1 MDIAVLIKQVPVSN
15 DVSVDPETHALIR
28 SSSEGMI
35 NPADLNAIEAAMVLK
50 EQTGGKVA
58 VFTMGP
64 TDAEKALRDAMA
76 LGCDESCLITD
87 RCLAGGDTIATAK
100 VLARSIE
107 KYGKFDL
114 ILIGALSADGATGQV
129 GAMVAEYMGIPHVAE
144 IQGLSYDEDDKDCI
158 TAVKKY
164 QGMEW
169 KIKAALPALVSVCF
183 GSNEPRLATLRS
195 KRAAKNKPLE
205 VYTNADLKMAAD
217 EIGLPGSPTMVTD
230 SFQPESTRRAQM
242 LSGTPEELAAKL
254 KELIEIEKGK
264 E

>member
-114 ILIGALSADGATGQV
+114 ILSGALSADGATGQV

-183 GSNEPRLATLRS
+183 
-195 KRAAKNKPLE
+195 
-205 VYTNADLKMAAD
+205 
-217 EIGLPGSPTMVTD
+217 
-230 SFQPESTRRAQM
+230 
-242 LSGTPEELAAKL
+242 
-254 KELIEIEKGK
+254 
-264 E
+264 

>member
-35 NPADLNAIEAAMVLK
+35 NPADLNAIEAAMILK
-50 EQTGGKVA
+50 EQTGGRVA

-64 TDAEKALRDAMA
+64 PDAEKALRDAMA

-100 VLARSIE
+100 VLAKSIE
-107 KYGKFDL
+107 RYGTFDL
-114 ILIGALSADGATGQV
+114 ILSGALSADGATGQV

-144 IQGLSYDEDDKDCI
+144 IHGISYHEGEGDSI
-158 TAVKKY
+158 TVVKKF

-169 KIKAALPALVSVCF
+169 KIKAALPALVSLCF
-183 GSNEPRLATLRS
+183 GSNEPRLATLRT
-195 KRAAKNKPLE
+195 KRAAKSKPME
-205 VYTNADLKMAAD
+205 VYTNAELLMAAD
-217 EIGLPGSPTMVTD
+217 EVGLPGSPTAVID
-230 SFQPESTRRAQM
+230 SYEPESTRRASM
-242 LSGTPEELAAKL
+242 LTGTPKELAARL
-254 KELIEIEKGK
+254 KELIETEKGK